1 MVTYYNRLACLTA
14 LFLFCLGT
22 VRVMA
27 DPVQAVIIER
37 QGDRAVINKGLE
49 EGVKVG
55 QTWNLGEAR
64 FVVESLREHS
74 ASGRLEGDAGVGAI
88 ASLGKD
94 APRVA
99 ANPKAT
105 KKVTRQTPAPREKSA
120 EELKRAADRSLDAVR
135 KKYRNA
141 LGRRTESR
149 GFVTQAGGAG
159 IAGVNTQT
167 VLNTGLEAYSLYQ
180 LYDVSNAIGLDPTGS
195 FISNP
200 LMIATSAAGMF
211 ERNRLMNQTL
221 ETVRIRVDVE
231 ATLWDETLID
241 LQTEVAAAEQG
252 WSVQDTLNKK
262 VQNIVEKGVDKYVVL
277 EVRIK
282 NVGQNPAPLEP
293 FKYRV
298 FMMSAEDQ
306 PIAASRIDPVLDK
319 TLQPGEEIRGM
330 VYFPKIVAAGQ
341 SKLRIAFE
349 QMFGDRGT
357 LTFNTN

>member
-1 MVTYYNRLACLTA
+1 MLTYYNRLAGLA
-14 LFLFCLGT
+14 IVFLFCLGT
-22 VRVMA
+22 NA
-27 DPVQAVIIER
+27 SWAQPLQAVVIDR
-37 QGDRAVINKGLE
+37 QGDRAIINKGLQ

-55 QTWNLGEAR
+55 QTWELGDAR
-64 FVVESLREHS
+64 FVVESIREHS
-74 ASGRLEGDAGVGAI
+74 ATGRLEGDAGVGAI

-94 APRVA
+94 APKVA
-99 ANPKAT
+99 ANAKPN
-105 KKVTRQTPAPREKSA
+105 RRSSDSNRAPREKSVQ
-120 EELKRAADRSLDAVR
+120 EQQRAAERSLEAIR

-141 LGRRTESR
+141 LSRRTESR

-159 IAGVNTQT
+159 IPGVSTQA
-167 VLNTGLEAYSLYQ
+167 VLSTGLEAYSLYQ
-180 LYDVSNAIGLDPTGS
+180 LYDVSSAIGLDPTGS
-195 FISNP
+195 FITNP
-200 LMIATSAAGMF
+200 LMIAASAAGMY
-211 ERNRLMNQTL
+211 ERNRMMNQTL
-221 ETVRIRVDVE
+221 ESVRVRVDVE
-231 ATLWDETLID
+231 ATLWDESLVD
-241 LQTEVAAAEQG
+241 LKTEVAAAEQG
-252 WSVQDTLNKK
+252 WPVQETLSKK

-293 FKYRV
+293 FKYRI

-341 SKLRIAFE
+341 GKLRIAFE

-357 LTFNTN
+357 LTFTTN

>member
-1 MVTYYNRLACLTA
+1 MTTYHSRLAGFTA

-22 VRVMA
+22 TPVWC
-27 DPVQAVIIER
+27 DPTQAVIIER
-37 QGDRAVINKGLE
+37 QGDRAVINKGVE

-55 QTWNLGEAR
+55 QTWELGDAK

-88 ASLGKD
+88 ANLDKD
-94 APRVA
+94 APKVA
-99 ANPKAT
+99 AAQREKSRGS
-105 KKVTRQTPAPREKSA
+105 RQSRQPREKSA
-120 EELKRAADRSLDAVR
+120 AEIQRAADRSLDAVR

-149 GFVTQAGGAG
+149 GFVTQASGAG
-159 IAGVNTQT
+159 IPGMNTQMA
-167 VLNTGLEAYSLYQ
+167 LNTGLEAYSLYQ
-180 LYDVSNAIGLDPTGS
+180 LYDVSNAIGLDPVGS
-195 FISNP
+195 YINNP
-200 LMIATSAAGMF
+200 LMIATSAVGMY
-211 ERNRLMNQTL
+211 ERNRMLNQTL
-221 ETVRIRVDVE
+221 ETMRVRVDVE
-231 ATLWDETLID
+231 ATLWDEALVD
-241 LQTEVAAAEQG
+241 LQTEVAAAEAG

-262 VQNIVEKGVDKYVVL
+262 VQNIVEKGVDKYIVL

-293 FKYRV
+293 FKYRI

-306 PIAASRIDPVLDK
+306 PIAASRVDPILDK
-319 TLQPGEEIRGM
+319 NLQPGEEIRGM

-341 SKLRIAFE
+341 SQLRIAFE

-357 LTFNTN
+357 LTFKTN